1 MTTEESLEIV
11 GLENDDRK
19 DRKKILVALGS
30 PRKNG
35 TGVKIVKTLVSL
47 IEERAKV
54 PVDVEYL
61 FLTAKQIDH
70 CRGCYLCLR
79 EHEDNCPLK
88 KDESL
93 ELKEL
98 FRGSDGFIFISP
110 AYGLA
115 VSSGVKLWLERVFSW
130 LHRPFLFGRPV
141 IVLSNAEVY
150 GMEKVVDYLSEMLET
165 MGMHVT
171 GKISVASPAFVNT
184 EEYKAGVVTEME
196 KAASAFLHILET
208 GEKPQPGLRDIIRF
222 NRWKT
227 KTKLLHKDLMPYDYE
242 YWDKQGW
249 FEADYFY
256 PTTVPLIKKVLAT
269 TLVKIVVAR
278 MRRKRIIA

>member
-1 MTTEESLEIV
+1 MTTEEDHEIV
-11 GLENDDRK
+11 GLENHVRTEP
-19 DRKKILVALGS
+19 KKILVVLGS

-35 TGVKIVKTLVSL
+35 TGRKIVETLVSV
-47 IEERAKV
+47 IEKQANV
-54 PVDVEYL
+54 PVAVEYL
-61 FLTAKQIDH
+61 FLNARQIDH

-115 VSSGVKLWLERVFSW
+115 VSSAMKLWIERVFSW

-150 GMEKVVDYLSEMLET
+150 GMEIVANYLGEMLET

-171 GKISVASPAFVNT
+171 GKISVASP
-184 EEYKAGVVTEME
+184 
-196 KAASAFLHILET
+196 
-208 GEKPQPGLRDIIRF
+208 
-222 NRWKT
+222 
-227 KTKLLHKDLMPYDYE
+227 
-242 YWDKQGW
+242 
-249 FEADYFY
+249 
-256 PTTVPLIKKVLAT
+256 
-269 TLVKIVVAR
+269 
-278 MRRKRIIA
+278 